1 MEEIIKRMLLWKKG
15 QKAGPISI
23 HLDLS
28 NRCNLKCKFCWQRSH
43 ERIGLVDIKN
53 EISEER
59 LLKLVREA
67 YELGVKEWL
76 LSGGGEPMLRTE
88 TCIKVM
94 KEIKKYNMHG
104 DIITNGCFLN
114 EENIKELLQI
124 GWDRIRFSIDGSTK
138 EIHDSIVSK
147 EGTFNRVIKN
157 IELINKY
164 KRIYRKQNPEIG
176 FNTVINSHNYKD
188 FPYIVALLKRLNGCL
203 LNVQNVILYS
213 DEEKIY
219 ALNKE
224 QIKESYGYLK
234 KALDLANR
242 YKIHTNLSSYINQ
255 EILDKSN
262 KVSKM
267 DKIIMDKLKSQDS
280 FINIPCY
287 EPWYLMTIRANGIIG
302 SCRLF
307 GDSGVELTDQSLQ
320 EIWQGSYFNDARKKL
335 LTGKLAD
342 YCKKCGANEIFEN
355 VKIREGLKN
364 ARG

>member
-1 MEEIIKRMLLWKKG
+1 MEEIIKQMLLWKKG
-15 QKAGPISI
+15 EKAGPISI

-28 NRCNLKCKFCWQRSH
+28 NRCNLRCKFCWQRSH
-43 ERIGLVDIKN
+43 ERIGLVDTKN

-59 LLKLVREA
+59 LLKLVKEA
-67 YELGVKEWL
+67 HDLGVKDWL

-94 KEIKKYNMHG
+94 KEIKKYGMFG

-114 EENIKELLQI
+114 EENIKELVHI
-124 GWDRIRFSIDGSTK
+124 GWDRIRFSINGSDK

-147 EGTFNRVIKN
+147 DGTFTEVIKN

-164 KRIYRKQNPEIG
+164 KREYRKQKPEIG
-176 FNTVINSHNYKD
+176 FNTVINSLNYRD
-188 FPYIVALLKRLNGCL
+188 FPNIVVLLKRLNGCL

-213 DEEKIY
+213 DDEKIY

-224 QIKESYGYLK
+224 QIKDAYIYLK
-234 KALDLANR
+234 KALDLANN
-242 YKIHTNLSSYINQ
+242 YKIHTNLGSYINQ

-267 DKIIMDKLKSQDS
+267 DKIIMDKSQSQDP

-307 GDSGVELTDQSLQ
+307 GDSGAELADKTLK
-320 EIWQGSYFNDARKKL
+320 EIWHGSYFDNARKKL

-364 ARG
+364 A